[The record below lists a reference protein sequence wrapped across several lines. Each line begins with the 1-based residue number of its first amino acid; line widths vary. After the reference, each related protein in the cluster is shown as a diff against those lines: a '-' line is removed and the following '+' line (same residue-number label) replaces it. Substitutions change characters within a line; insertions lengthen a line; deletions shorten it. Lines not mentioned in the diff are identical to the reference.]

1 MKLSLNTYIYIYIYE
16 ACELNEAIHNN
27 KPCKV
32 SLFFPRGVGW
42 GFGMRLLFLGAI
54 GELHKHHPQV

>member
-1 MKLSLNTYIYIYIYE
+1 MKHANLII
-16 ACELNEAIHNN
+16 EAIHNN

-32 SLFFPRGVGW
+32 SLFFPRGVVW

>member
-1 MKLSLNTYIYIYIYE
+1 MKLANLII
-16 ACELNEAIHNN
+16 EAIHNN

-32 SLFFPRGVGW
+32 SLFFPRGVVW

>member
-1 MKLSLNTYIYIYIYE
+1 MKHANLLKQFITI
-16 ACELNEAIHNN
+16 N
-27 KPCKV
+27 KCKV

-54 GELHKHHPQV
+54 GELHKQHPQV